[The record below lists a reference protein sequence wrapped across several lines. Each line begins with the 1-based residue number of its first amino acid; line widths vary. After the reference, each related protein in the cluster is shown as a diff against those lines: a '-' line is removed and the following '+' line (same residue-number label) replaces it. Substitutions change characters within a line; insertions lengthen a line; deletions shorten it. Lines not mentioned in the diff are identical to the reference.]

1 MKPDGGNMTE
11 RKIRNDLARVKAV
24 IESDRRNVSCDVEKM
39 LKYDLMCVLGGYFEK
54 VTIPQIEI
62 KAFKGGVKVSVT
74 LFAGCVRNSGV
85 GIDGKFG

>member
-1 MKPDGGNMTE
+1 MEGK
-11 RKIRNDLARVKAV
+11 RIRNDLARVKAV

-62 KAFKGGVKVSVT
+62 KAVKGGVKINLSLYAGSV
-74 LFAGCVRNSGV
+74 RSSGV
-85 GIDGKFG
+85 GIDKSFG